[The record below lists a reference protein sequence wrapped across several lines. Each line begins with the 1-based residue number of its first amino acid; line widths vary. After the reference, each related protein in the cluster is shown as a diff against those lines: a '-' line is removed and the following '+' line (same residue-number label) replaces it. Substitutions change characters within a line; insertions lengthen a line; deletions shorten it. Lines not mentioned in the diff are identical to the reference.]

1 MGVSP
6 IKRKFKMSPRDG
18 DSAATTAPA
27 ASASS
32 SSSSAAVEKHFPLR
46 HSSKDEDDDD
56 DDRKDDVRRRDDVN
70 KTEGG
75 ITLLAKDE
83 PSQIG
88 PTAGKDHADDLGAH
102 DGQIRAPSLSNGVA
116 QCSNADDQRME
127 VDDLDDDD
135 DEEGKQRLWNAIVD
149 MATWLLTRIRNFV
162 KALGH
167 N

>member
-83 PSQIG
+83 PSQI
-88 PTAGKDHADDLGAH
+88 AH
-102 DGQIRAPSLSNGVA
+102 DGQVQAPSLSNGVA